1 MIDSGQSARSSSSFD
16 WSASRLGDPGQW
28 PWPLR
33 MAADLLF
40 NLPLPA
46 LLVWGRDMT
55 VVFNDAY
62 AALAGPGYGK
72 VPGGNVPPVM
82 PPPLAGASAELER
95 AWDGEAAIAG
105 ARSLSFA
112 GGRRR
117 ACGNAHDLHFTPL
130 RAAGRQRGRR
140 AVRAGVGRGHRA
152 ARGSAAGPLRI
163 LVVEDNLDS
172 QYLVC
177 EMLRAF
183 GHHADGV
190 GHPDDALAHLA
201 AGRYDVLFTD
211 VSLPGMSGVELAR
224 KAVADAPAMQVIF
237 ASGYGDTLLRH
248 LEFPYLSLQKP
259 YELDQLQTALDKVS
273 GAEAGACLSGQRCAS
288 NRPRWARIHVRLAK
302 YAGRGRVR
310 FPRGSPSSASTA
322 TEHDPDRFYW
332 QHPPTAPIRPSA
344 PFRAPAQETR

>member
-16 WSASRLGDPGQW
+16 WTASRLGEPGQW
-28 PWPLR
+28 PLPLR
-33 MAADLLF
+33 TAADLLF

-55 VVFNDAY
+55 VVFNEAY
-62 AALAGPGYGK
+62 GQLAGPGYGK
-72 VPGGNVPPVM
+72 LPGGNVPPVM
-82 PPPLAGASAELER
+82 PPPLAAAGAELAQ
-95 AWDGEAAIAG
+95 AWDGQPAIAR
-105 ARSLSFA
+105 ARALSFA
-112 GGRRR
+112 GGK
-117 ACGNAHDLHFTPL
+117 AGLEHDLHFTPL
-130 RAAGRQRGRR
+130 RAEDG
-140 AVRAGVGRGHRA
+140 AVAGVLCVLAPSTA
-152 ARGSAAGPLRI
+152 AAPAVQEAAGPLRI

-248 LEFPYLSLQKP
+248 VEFPYLSLQKP
-259 YELDQLQTALDKVS
+259 YELDQLQTALDTVAAQK
-273 GAEAGACLSGQRCAS
+273 
-288 NRPRWARIHVRLAK
+288 
-302 YAGRGRVR
+302 
-310 FPRGSPSSASTA
+310 PSRT
-322 TEHDPDRFYW
+322 
-332 QHPPTAPIRPSA
+332 
-344 PFRAPAQETR
+344 